1 MSKKYQNGFFIF
13 GIAVLAIMVA
23 QLNYAE
29 VCTAVSHAGYWFAAV
44 LALWALLYIFNTA
57 AWYVIIQAGGRVK
70 VPRAWLTDGWRALSH
85 HVAIATYRY
94 RKGLIISHTVC
105 NDPHLQPLLVL
116 VALHRALCCMGPTYR
131 GYRQRS
137 SSLNAIL
144 PDRLVVLYGGL

>member
-70 VPRAWLTDGWRALSH
+70 VPRA
-85 HVAIATYRY
+85 
-94 RKGLIISHTVC
+94 
-105 NDPHLQPLLVL
+105 
-116 VALHRALCCMGPTYR
+116 
-131 GYRQRS
+131 
-137 SSLNAIL
+137 
-144 PDRLVVLYGGL
+144 